1 MSNLTYTKK
10 RMEAEIN
17 DDKDKKPMNNQ
28 INNCVQSKSMENVRN
43 IVDVRLISNNKDYLK
58 WT

>member
-10 RMEAEIN
+10 RMEAETN

-28 INNCVQSKSMENVRN
+28 INNRVQSKTMENVRN